1 MTSILDQKHPIWKYL
16 KAQLPANQMLKDKI
30 KKKNSI
36 IQKEPKQKIAI
47 KRMRIKVKIKK

>member
-1 MTSILDQKHPIWKYL
+1 
-16 KAQLPANQMLKDKI
+16 MLKDKI

-36 IQKEPKQKIAI
+36 IQKEPKQKIVI